1 MGVVKGLLFGALLWL
16 LWSKVGVAALVAVPL
31 VMFFLLWWQ
40 QDSLLY
46 MPRQGGY
53 RVRPEHVP
61 PLQNYEELSLICLDG
76 TKITAWFIK
85 QHARR
90 LGSCPTILFLHG
102 NAGTMG
108 DRLDNARGLFA
119 SAGANIL
126 MVEYRGYGTS
136 DGEPSEDGLMLDAQA
151 GLDYIQGELHARAGQ
166 GSVWSQPHAG
176 LIAVLC
182 AWAGRKDVD
191 RSRVVVFG
199 RSLGGAVALWLA
211 HRNPRQVRGVIA
223 ENTFTSVRDM
233 ALPLFPM
240 LRLLPPR
247 LLALLQ
253 ASHWDSLARVA
264 ELPVPVLFIAGE
276 QDEVVPHSQMLQLHA
291 AHAAGAGSSVARCS
305 RLAVF
310 PGGSHNTTWMLPNYY
325 GEIETFLK
333 GLA

>member
-61 PLQNYEELSLICLDG
+61 PLQNYEELSLVCLDG

-151 GLDYIQGELHARAGQ
+151 GLDYIH
-166 GSVWSQPHAG
+166 
-176 LIAVLC
+176 
-182 AWAGRKDVD
+182 GRKDVD

-247 LLALLQ
+247 LLELLQ

-291 AHAAGAGSSVARCS
+291 AHAAGTGSSVARCS

-333 GLA
+333 GLT

>member
-61 PLQNYEELSLICLDG
+61 PLQNYEELSLVCLDG
-76 TKITAWFIK
+76 TKIAAWFIK

-126 MVEYRGYGTS
+126 MLEYRGYGTS

-151 GLDYIQGELHARAGQ
+151 GLDYIH
-166 GSVWSQPHAG
+166 
-176 LIAVLC
+176 
-182 AWAGRKDVD
+182 GRKDVD

-247 LLALLQ
+247 LLELLQ

-291 AHAAGAGSSVARCS
+291 AHAAGTGSSVARCS

-333 GLA
+333 GLT